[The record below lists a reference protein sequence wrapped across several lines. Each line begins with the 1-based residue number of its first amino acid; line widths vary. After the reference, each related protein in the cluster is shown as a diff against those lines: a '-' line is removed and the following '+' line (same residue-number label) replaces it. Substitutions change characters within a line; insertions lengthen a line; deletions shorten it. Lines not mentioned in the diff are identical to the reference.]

1 MPKGPLWGEDDMR
14 AKALVTI
21 AVTLA
26 TGTSLCALAETFNAK
41 PGAWEM
47 NVTTLTTGN
56 PIPADV
62 LAQMSPDKR
71 AEIEEAMKARAGKP
85 DSHTFKTC
93 MTQKDLDQNSMIKS
107 EKDST
112 CAKKV
117 LSKSATKIVIEQT
130 CPAPRAS
137 AGKATIEARTP
148 EKIVAIIDT
157 VQGGDGGQ
165 IHIEMKG
172 RWLGAS
178 CEAIK
183 AEE

>member
-1 MPKGPLWGEDDMR
+1 MF
-14 AKALVTI
+14 AKTLVTI
-21 AVTLA
+21 AVALA
-26 TGTSLCALAETFNAK
+26 AGTSLCALAETFNAK

-62 LAQMSPDKR
+62 IAQMPPDKR
-71 AEIEEAMKARAGKP
+71 AEIEEAMKERAGKP

-93 MTQKDLDQNSMIKS
+93 VTQKDLDQNSMIKS

-112 CAKKV
+112 CSRKV
-117 LSKSATKIVIEQT
+117 LLKSATKIVIEQS

-137 AGKATIEARTP
+137 AGKATIEAKTP
-148 EKIVAIIDT
+148 ENIVAIIDT
-157 VQGGDGGQ
+157 VQGGAGGK
-165 IHIEMKG
+165 IHVHMKG

-178 CEAIK
+178 CEGIK
-183 AEE
+183 TEE